1 MKKKTNKKQ
10 FIKIFYVFIQEKPQS
25 CKILYPIVE
34 IKTEKND
41 NQQTNDI
48 NIFQVRLL

>member
-34 IKTEKND
+34 IKTEKNVSLISQE
-41 NQQTNDI
+41 NH
-48 NIFQVRLL
+48 VS